1 MRGSEGAREA
11 PSPAAPLVG
20 RVASEIA
27 AQVRQNRN
35 EAILTLDPPEL
46 GSLRIAITLDGDKVQ
61 ARIHAEAHESGN
73 LIHSHLAEL
82 KDALQGHR
90 LDLIDVHIDSGNWN
104 NAGNERSQNFSREFG
119 ADHQRRGERPAR
131 EPAANDVLDA
141 SRPQLVVARPG
152 RVSMWA

>member
-1 MRGSEGAREA
+1 
-11 PSPAAPLVG
+11 
-20 RVASEIA
+20 
-27 AQVRQNRN
+27 
-35 EAILTLDPPEL
+35 
-46 GSLRIAITLDGDKVQ
+46 
-61 ARIHAEAHESGN
+61 
-73 LIHSHLAEL
+73 L

-104 NAGNERSQNFSREFG
+104 NAGNERSQNFGREFG

-141 SRPQLVVARPG
+141 SRPQLVVAGLG